1 MLQKCGWDTCQGQA
15 QCEGSMPLVMLQK
28 DQVST
33 CFGKHHCLGPKD
45 IQDSAWPKFGLQEP
59 KCICPPGRFRA
70 DNQLPGLPGHFET
83 HPGNIKDRYLAQE
96 RPRGCSPKLRY

>member
-1 MLQKCGWDTCQGQA
+1 MSEQAGVGSENETRAPEVWRGQA
-15 QCEGSMPLVMLQK
+15 PCEGSMPLVMQQK

-59 KCICPPGRFRA
+59 KSIYPPGRFRA
-70 DNQLPGLPGHFET
+70 GRIARTL
-83 HPGNIKDRYLAQE
+83 
-96 RPRGCSPKLRY
+96 